1 MENNMDKLPEDP
13 AILLSFINTMLRDKY
28 KNLNELCDDCN
39 INESKI
45 SEKLGLLGYIYSP
58 EQNQFK

>member
-1 MENNMDKLPEDP
+1 MENNMVKLPEDP

-28 KNLNELCDDCN
+28 KNLSELCDDFN
-39 INESKI
+39 INDNKI
-45 SEKLGLLGYIYSP
+45 TEKLDLIGYKYSP

>member
-1 MENNMDKLPEDP
+1 MDKLPEDS

-28 KNLNELCDDCN
+28 KNLNELCDDYN

-45 SEKLGLLGYIYSP
+45 SEKLGSIGYRYSP